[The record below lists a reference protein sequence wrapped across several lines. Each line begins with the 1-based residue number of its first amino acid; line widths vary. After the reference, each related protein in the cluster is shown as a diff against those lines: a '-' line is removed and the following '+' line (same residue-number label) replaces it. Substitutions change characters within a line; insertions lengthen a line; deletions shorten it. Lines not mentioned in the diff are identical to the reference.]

1 MRDKLIRSNT
11 MQKQGV
17 GTPACL
23 RGQTSLITP
32 CLTYF
37 DPRGKTMH
45 GILSNHLQE
54 YHGTTMVLCFHSRGI
69 IMVKNQV

>member
-1 MRDKLIRSNT
+1 MRNKLIRSNT

-37 DPRGKTMH
+37 DPRGKTMVLWLLAVQ
-45 GILSNHLQE
+45 GKLSCQQPSLL
-54 YHGTTMVLCFHSRGI
+54 GVLKEHIHVPLS
-69 IMVKNQV
+69 

>member
-45 GILSNHLQE
+45 GTPSNHLQ
-54 YHGTTMVLCFHSRGI
+54 V
-69 IMVKNQV
+69 VP

>member
-45 GILSNHLQE
+45 GIPSNHLQVVPLH
-54 YHGTTMVLCFHSRGI
+54 YHGALFP
-69 IMVKNQV
+69 QPW